1 MPDEEDDIPLD
12 LILKEEQ
19 IEVIANGTMATDEK
33 GRAITMVSI
42 FMQTITNNPT
52 GTRTNPN
59 GTCTILYGVVRNEF
73 VMCRTLD
80 YSAIVREPRWN
91 RAKSIEIILDPI
103 DQRYETT

>member
-52 GTRTNPN
+52 GTRTDPN
-59 GTCTILYGVVRNEF
+59 GTCTILHGVVRIVVRYVTDF
-73 VMCRTLD
+73 RLFCDRARTT
-80 YSAIVREPRWN
+80 V
-91 RAKSIEIILDPI
+91 KSG
-103 DQRYETT
+103 

>member
-52 GTRTNPN
+52 RTDPN
-59 GTCTILYGVVRNEF
+59 GTCTILYGVVRIVVRYVSDF
-73 VMCRTLD
+73 RLFCDRARTT
-80 YSAIVREPRWN
+80 V
-91 RAKSIEIILDPI
+91 KSG
-103 DQRYETT
+103 